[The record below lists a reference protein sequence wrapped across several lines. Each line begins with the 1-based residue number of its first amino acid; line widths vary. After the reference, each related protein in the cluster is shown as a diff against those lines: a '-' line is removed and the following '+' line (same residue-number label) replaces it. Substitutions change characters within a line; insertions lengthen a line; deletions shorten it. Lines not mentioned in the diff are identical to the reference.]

1 MNDLYFNLILNY
13 KSSNEK
19 HIITENDVLP
29 PDNNQINIR
38 LNEQQLDGIMNMDEF
53 KFNKNV
59 IKSNNGFVGLK
70 ISNLLDSEYVIQNQ
84 NDLSYATSI
93 VIELPE
99 GQETTPIDV
108 NGIKVTNLSD
118 GKSAY
123 FDFENEKVWS
133 AIPNNK
139 IFKGKKRLTNG
150 QLKNVDIGEIDIPA
164 NETICVF
171 KSSSDNPD
179 EYELCTINNNST
191 EPATVIFELPDSSN
205 IMLKGWKNWIKNIY
219 HGVMFVGNL
228 AKYIEPVGG
237 VLGVVAATVSTV
249 TKSIDAVAGPFINI
263 LDEKSISLKNRSST
277 KTKFI
282 YDRNPLLKELKES
295 TTYEISD
302 SQMASINSNFFDP
315 INENYDNN
323 TMKL

>member
-282 YDRNPLLKELKES
+282 YDRNPLL
-295 TTYEISD
+295 
-302 SQMASINSNFFDP
+302 
-315 INENYDNN
+315 NN
-323 TMKL
+323 